1 MEEFFLSP
9 HFNDDLQPL
18 SGAFEVLQRLKRDFT
33 LHIVTARQ
41 AKLEQTT
48 RRWLQRY
55 FPDTFESIHFGN
67 HYGGPGDRIRSK
79 YEMCADINALCL
91 IDDSPNYVFNCM
103 RHNLRAF
110 IFGDYA
116 WNHDKNLPAAMV
128 QEGYS
133 VEMFPLTDADGGVG
147 GDDNKIYRLK
157 DWTQVESAV
166 RHYFSRTSETKE
178 DEITRRAVKKEDFV
192 VAVVQL
198 TSVNDSEAN
207 FRKIETLVEAAAAG
221 ASSPLDL
228 VCLPEAALFLGD
240 SADETLSHAQSL
252 EEPLFH
258 AVSETQRHDRFVARL
273 GRLAQKHNTFLSV
286 GGFPEL
292 IDSDIDGTKHR
303 MANTHVII
311 GRDGQLLSHR
321 YRKIHLFD
329 CPFVALYESRLTAPG
344 TEVVSVDLDG
354 WRVGLTVCYDLRFP
368 ALFES
373 LRDKHNVD
381 VVLVPSAFTVPT
393 GEAHW
398 EVLLRARAIENQIY
412 VVAAA
417 QTGKHNSH
425 RESYG
430 HSLVVDPWGRL
441 LPPLANVVVDDK
453 ASGSP
458 VAVQEHVQIVRLT
471 KQGIRETRD
480 KMPVHDHR
488 RPDLYH

>member
-1 MEEFFLSP
+1 MSK
-9 HFNDDLQPL
+9 HFKDDLEPI
-18 SGAFEVLQRLKRDFT
+18 SGAFEVLQRLKNDFT

-41 AKLEQTT
+41 AKLEETT
-48 RRWLQRY
+48 RRWLERY
-55 FPDTFESIHFGN
+55 YPDTFENIHFGN

-116 WNHDKNLPAAMV
+116 WNHERNLPSAMV

-133 VEMFPLTDADGGVG
+133 VQRFYLTDTESRES
-147 GDDNKIYRLK
+147 DDKTIFRLK

-166 RHYFSRTSETKE
+166 RHYFSRLSTTAE
-178 DEITRRAVKKEDFV
+178 DEIKRRTVKKEDFV

-198 TSVNDSEAN
+198 TSVNDSEVN
-207 FRKIETLVEAAAAG
+207 FRKIESLVEAAATAS
-221 ASSPLDL
+221 SSPLDL
-228 VCLPEAALFLGD
+228 ICLPEAALFLGE
-240 SADETLSHAQSL
+240 SADETLSHAQPL
-252 EEPLFH
+252 DEPLFDS
-258 AVSETQRHDRFVARL
+258 VNERGRQDRFVDRL
-273 GRLAQKHNTFLSV
+273 GQLAQKYGSFLSV

-292 IDSDIDGTKHR
+292 IDSDVDGIKHR
-303 MANTHVII
+303 MANTHVVF
-311 GRDGQLLSHR
+311 GRDGHLLSHR

-329 CPFVALYESRLTAPG
+329 CPFVALYESRLTAAG
-344 TEVVSVDLDG
+344 SEVVSVDLDG

-373 LRDKHNVD
+373 LRDGHNVD

-398 EVLLRARAIENQIY
+398 EVLLRARAIENQVYI
-412 VVAAA
+412 VAAA

-430 HSLVVDPWGRL
+430 HSLAVDPWGRL
-441 LPPLANVVVDDK
+441 VVPLANICMGDK
-453 ASGSP
+453 SSGSP
-458 VAVQEHVQIVRLT
+458 EAVQEHVQIVRLS
-471 KQGIRETRD
+471 KQVVRETRD

-488 RPDLYH
+488 RPDIYR